1 MRPHVLLSAVFSNV
15 APVVAAGTKIYEAVV
30 VNEYRSTKQGNKF
43 YVHEVCG
50 SDGSLLVLD
59 DAGRIKQK
67 QESADTVL
75 KTEEGGER
83 PSFPANKIITQNDA
97 PVKKTIRS
105 EKVRTLQRKSPYPHR
120 LDGIGLNDR
129 TSKSN
134 PMKFYFLHGSLQQNS
149 SSVFPC
155 RLHGKPHCITA
166 RHWIHDSNSQMFWAA
181 E

>member
-97 PVKKTIRS
+97 PCKKKNPL
-105 EKVRTLQRKSPYPHR
+105 EKSSNFATKSTLSPP
-120 LDGIGLNDR
+120 
-129 TSKSN
+129 T
-134 PMKFYFLHGSLQQNS
+134 
-149 SSVFPC
+149 
-155 RLHGKPHCITA
+155 
-166 RHWIHDSNSQMFWAA
+166 
-181 E
+181 

>member
-83 PSFPANKIITQNDA
+83 PSFPAYNTERCPCK
-97 PVKKTIRS
+97 
-105 EKVRTLQRKSPYPHR
+105 EKHPLEKSSNFATKSTLSPP
-120 LDGIGLNDR
+120 
-129 TSKSN
+129 T
-134 PMKFYFLHGSLQQNS
+134 
-149 SSVFPC
+149 
-155 RLHGKPHCITA
+155 
-166 RHWIHDSNSQMFWAA
+166 
-181 E
+181 

>member
-83 PSFPANKIITQNDA
+83 PSFPANKIITQNDV
-97 PVKKTIRS
+97 PVKKNIRS
-105 EKVRTLQRKSPYPHR
+105 KKVRTLQRKAPYPHR
-120 LDGIGLNDR
+120 LDGIGLSGR
-129 TSKSN
+129 TQKS
-134 PMKFYFLHGSLQQNS
+134 SL
-149 SSVFPC
+149 
-155 RLHGKPHCITA
+155 K
-166 RHWIHDSNSQMFWAA
+166 
-181 E
+181 